1 MKDNIT
7 IQENVDFGSS
17 DSSIRFSV
25 EGKLVD
31 IGTGYSGLIEL
42 VMLQE
47 CSVMEFNA
55 SLALNPDTR
64 SIDEAIGAIDDILDA
79 LQVTRDIL
87 VDASN
92 S

>member
-47 CSVMEFNA
+47 YSVMEFNA